1 VAITES
7 EQFDLETLREI
18 IGMDIDSRLNVMDA
32 RIDTRLQSL
41 EAKIVSFDVKHQNE
55 LHQLQMDMNHKFA
68 LVDFRFDAIDQ
79 NFHHVED
86 RFNSL
91 ESHVLT
97 AIDASIADAMVT
109 QMKWSVT
116 TMLTIVA
123 LIVSAGVAAIKFL

>member
-1 VAITES
+1 MAITES
-7 EQFDLETLREI
+7 EQFDLDALREI
-18 IGMDIDSRLNVMDA
+18 IGMDVESRLNVVDT

-41 EAKIVSFDVKHQNE
+41 ETKLDAFDVKHQNA
-55 LHQLQMDMNHKFA
+55 LNQLQLETNHKFA
-68 LVDFRFDAIDQ
+68 LVDIRFDTIE
-79 NFHHVED
+79 H

-91 ESHVLT
+91 ESHILT

>member
-1 VAITES
+1 
-7 EQFDLETLREI
+7 
-18 IGMDIDSRLNVMDA
+18 MDIDSRLNVMDA

-68 LVDFRFDAIDQ
+68 LVDFRFDAID
-79 NFHHVED
+79 H